1 MASGSTGK
9 GGGKGMSLSKKT
21 AAGKRNRNMIAKAL
35 RQERQEMSFPFK

>member
-9 GGGKGMSLSKKT
+9 GGGKGISLSKKT
-21 AAGKRNRNMIAKAL
+21 AAGIRNRNMIAKAM